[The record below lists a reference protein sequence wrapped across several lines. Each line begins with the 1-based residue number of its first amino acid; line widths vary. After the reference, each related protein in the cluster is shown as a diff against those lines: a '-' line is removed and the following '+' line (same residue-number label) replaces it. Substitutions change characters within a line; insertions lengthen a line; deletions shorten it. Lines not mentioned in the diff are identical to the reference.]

1 MAKSDLIGGSLW
13 DNYSKKVSDRMNNP
27 LHRGELT
34 EDDAK
39 KLGGKLVVADY
50 GAVSCGDS
58 VRLFWIVGPDEKI
71 LAAKFKSFGCGTAI
85 SASDMMVELCLG
97 RTVTEALTIN
107 NIEVEFNLRDNPET
121 PAVPPQKMHCSV
133 MAYDAIKEA
142 AAIYHGVD
150 RDTFEDHQM
159 VCECARVRLGD
170 IKDAIRINNLT
181 TVEQVTQYTKAGGF
195 CKSCVKPGGH
205 EEKTFYLVDILEET
219 RLEMAREAQPAA
231 TAANEAPKD
240 FDNMS
245 LFQKGKLLEE
255 YFQNVIS
262 PMLAGDGG
270 AASVGDLS
278 AENGRVQLRLNYA
291 GACIGCPSATGATR
305 LVIENLLRDEI
316 SDRIDVL
323 V

>member
-13 DNYSKKVSDRMNNP
+13 DNYSQKVSDRMNNP

-34 EDDAK
+34 EADAQA
-39 KLGGKLVVADY
+39 LGGKLVVADY

-58 VRLFWIVGPDEKI
+58 VRLFWIVGADEKI

-142 AAIYHGVD
+142 ASIYYGVD
-150 RDTFEDHQM
+150 RETYEDHQM

-181 TVEQVTQYTKAGGF
+181 TVEQITQYTKAGGF
-195 CKSCVKPGGH
+195 CKSCIKPGGH
-205 EEKTFYLVDILEET
+205 EEKKFYLVDILEET
-219 RLEMAREAQPAA
+219 RREMADKIAILPETPPQ
-231 TAANEAPKD
+231 D
-240 FDNMS
+240 FDQMS
-245 LFQKGKLLEE
+245 IFQKGKLLEE
-255 YFQNVIS
+255 YFQHVIS
-262 PMLAGDGG
+262 PMLAADGG
-270 AASVGDLS
+270 AASVGDI
-278 AENGRVQLRLNYA
+278 AEENGRLQLRLNYA
-291 GACIGCPSATGATR
+291 GACIGCPSAAGATR
-305 LVIENLLRDEI
+305 MVIENLLRDEV
-316 SDRIDVL
+316 SDRIDV
-323 V
+323 VI